1 MTTRTPSTTTTALS
15 FSALAGCV
23 IVILADFSMWFIVD
37 GYNPLRGS
45 ISDLGAGPHHMI
57 QDIGI
62 AAYALAILCLV
73 GITFTHR
80 NPDES
85 PWLLRTALL
94 GLSIAIILIAFW
106 NEYGDGQPGG
116 LEIHNY
122 LLMALYLCVA
132 IIIWLSK
139 NLSLNRQIGG
149 GVLST
154 GILIVWLIA
163 APSLLLMPDSIYGAY
178 ERILALV
185 MIGVVAVN
193 AWSFVR
199 QERTLAG

>member
-1 MTTRTPSTTTTALS
+1 MTTRTPSSTTAALS
-15 FSALAGCV
+15 YLALAGCV
-23 IVILADFSMWFIVD
+23 LVIFADFSMWFIID
-37 GYNPLRGS
+37 GYNPLRES

-62 AAYALAILCLV
+62 AAYAAAILCLA

-80 NPDES
+80 NPDEN
-85 PWLLRTALL
+85 PWLLRIALL
-94 GLSIAIILIAFW
+94 GLSIAIMLIAFW

-122 LLMALYLCVA
+122 LLVALYLCVA

-139 NLSLNRQIGG
+139 NLSLNRQTGG
-149 GVLST
+149 GVFST
-154 GILIVWLIA
+154 TILIGWLVA
-163 APSLLLMPDSIYGAY
+163 APSLLLMPDAIYGAY

-185 MIGVVAVN
+185 MVGVVALN
-193 AWSFVR
+193 AWSFIR
-199 QERTLAG
+199 KERTSAT